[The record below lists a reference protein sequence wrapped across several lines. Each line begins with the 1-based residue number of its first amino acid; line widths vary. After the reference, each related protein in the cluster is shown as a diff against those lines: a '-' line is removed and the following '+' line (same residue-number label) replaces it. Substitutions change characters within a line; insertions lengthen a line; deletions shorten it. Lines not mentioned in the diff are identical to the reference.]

1 MILTC
6 EVGVLVNPTPVKCL
20 WCWLTISATVSTA
33 AITAPTV
40 STASAATALS
50 AGTIA
55 AAHTRAAAP
64 LLPLA
69 LTLSLPCEGVCAD
82 VPE

>member
-1 MILTC
+1 
-6 EVGVLVNPTPVKCL
+6 VKCF
-20 WCWLTISATVSTA
+20 WRRLTISTTVSAA
-33 AITAPTV
+33 AIAAPTV
-40 STASAATALS
+40 STASATTALS

-64 LLPLA
+64 LLSLA

-82 VPE
+82 VSE